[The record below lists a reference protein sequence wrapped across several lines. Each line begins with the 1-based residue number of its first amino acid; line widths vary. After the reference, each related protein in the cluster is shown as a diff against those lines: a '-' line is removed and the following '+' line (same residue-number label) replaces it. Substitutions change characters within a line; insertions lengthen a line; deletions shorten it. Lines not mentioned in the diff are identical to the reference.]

1 MTWFNWISPVISAAV
16 NHLELVAGFV
26 AAPLVILGILA
37 FKRLIGD
44 FSRV

>member
-1 MTWFNWISPVISAAV
+1 MTWFNWISPVISAAAD
-16 NHLELVAGFV
+16 HLELIASFV

-44 FSRV
+44 FNRV